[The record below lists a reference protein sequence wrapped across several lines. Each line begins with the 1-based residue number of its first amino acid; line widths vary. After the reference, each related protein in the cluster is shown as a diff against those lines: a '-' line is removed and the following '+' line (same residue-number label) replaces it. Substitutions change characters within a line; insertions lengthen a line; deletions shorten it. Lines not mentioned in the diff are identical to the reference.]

1 MNLWK
6 PFREKLIFNVLLR
19 AKPTW
24 DDARFLTSFQGLK
37 IIGVPTAASVL
48 KQLAASRVHV
58 EEESILDGLAVPR
71 IVLQG
76 AQLVEDEELGQCS
89 I

>member
-48 KQLAASRVHV
+48 EQLAASRVNV